1 MIYIRAVDANII
13 IIVDMEREPVTKK
26 GKRAGRKVKSSVGV
40 VEPEEAPVV
49 RDENAV
55 WMTSATAFKMVLQ
68 LSEGR
73 SIRVTKN
80 LIVLEDEVQNK
91 FAAFNFQKFCKIV
104 GAIDEIDATIEKM
117 KKMEEEDVNLRVDIG
132 GKWYVTMTSGMK
144 CVDIRR
150 WIVRDGHEFPSRT
163 GMALRFAEWEMF
175 KKRVKTI
182 HSVRADIAAVV
193 QCYMQGDHH
202 NQLGK

>member
-1 MIYIRAVDANII
+1 MV
-13 IIVDMEREPVTKK
+13 REPVTKK

-150 WIVRDGHEFPSRT
+150 WIVRDGHEFPCRT

-193 QCYMQGDHH
+193 PCYMQGDHH

>member
-1 MIYIRAVDANII
+1 
-13 IIVDMEREPVTKK
+13 MEREPVTKK
-26 GKRAGRKVKSSVGV
+26 GKRAGRKVKSSVDV
-40 VEPEEAPVV
+40 VELVEAPAAPVV

-104 GAIDEIDATIEKM
+104 GAIDEIDTTIEKM

-132 GKWYVTMTSGMK
+132 GKWYVTMTSG
-144 CVDIRR
+144 I
-150 WIVRDGHEFPSRT
+150 
-163 GMALRFAEWEMF
+163 
-175 KKRVKTI
+175 
-182 HSVRADIAAVV
+182 
-193 QCYMQGDHH
+193 
-202 NQLGK
+202 

>member
-1 MIYIRAVDANII
+1 MRAVDANI

-49 RDENAV
+49 RDENENVV
-55 WMTSATAFKMVLQ
+55 WMMSATAFKMVLQ

-182 HSVRADIAAVV
+182 HSVRADIASVV
-193 QCYMQGDHH
+193 PCYMQGDHH

>member
-1 MIYIRAVDANII
+1 MIYIHAVDANII

-49 RDENAV
+49 RDENENVV
-55 WMTSATAFKMVLQ
+55 WMMSATAFKMVLQ

-104 GAIDEIDATIEKM
+104 GAIDEIDSTIENM

-150 WIVRDGHEFPSRT
+150 WLDRERMV
-163 GMALRFAEWEMF
+163 LRFAEWEMF

-182 HSVRADIAAVV
+182 HSVRPDIAAVV
-193 QCYMQGDHH
+193 PCYMQGDHH